1 MKNCKVLD
9 IVKIILLLTAA
20 ITLSLYLILDRN
32 TYHAPK
38 AFYVA
43 GMIFL
48 LLGSIFLI
56 ITSHAKRKRQ

>member
-1 MKNCKVLD
+1 MKKRKVYE
-9 IVKIILLLTAA
+9 IVTIVLLLAAA
-20 ITLSLYLILDRN
+20 ITLSLYLILDMS

-48 LLGSIFLI
+48 LLGSVLLI
-56 ITSHAKRKRQ
+56 ITSCSKRKRQ